1 MTTHLTIG
9 KLARAVDV
17 PIDTVRYYERQ
28 GLMPAPV
35 RGANGYRHYDAADL
49 ERLRFIRQA
58 QKLGFTLAEIGRL
71 LELVAT
77 DGARADVR
85 ALAGERLADIDQRL
99 AELQRHRVVLSKLI
113 ETCSGRGTVS
123 GCPIIEAVINPDDT
137 AENP

>member
-9 KLARAVDV
+9 KLARAADV
-17 PIDTVRYYERQ
+17 AIDTVRYYERL

-35 RGANGYRHYDAADL
+35 RGANGYRQYAACDL

-77 DGARADVR
+77 DGPRSEVR
-85 ALAGERLADIDQRL
+85 VLAGERLADIERRL
-99 AELQRHRVVLSKLI
+99 AELQSDRAVLSQLI
-113 ETCSGRGTVS
+113 KACSGQGTVS
-123 GCPIIEAVINPDDT
+123 GCPIVEAVINPDET
-137 AENP
+137 AENT